1 MPHVGEHLGRYRIEE
16 EIGAGGMGVVYRAY
30 DEKLQRRLA
39 VKVILPG
46 ALHDEAARKRFRN
59 EAFILSRLNHPSI
72 QTIHDFDSF
81 EGHDYLVSELV
92 AGTSLDVRVRA
103 VAIPEKEVVQLGIQ
117 LAQGLAAAHAAGV
130 LHRDLKP
137 ANLRVT
143 PDGLLK
149 ILDFGLA
156 TLSREAVLTL
166 SVTQTVETAPTGVA
180 GTLPYM
186 SPEQLL
192 GEPVDERSDVYSAGV
207 VLFELATGRLPFAEP
222 LVTKLT
228 DAILHRP
235 PPGLSSLARKSSA
248 EFERIVMRCLEKDPE
263 LRYQSAKELAAELK
277 RLQMKSSTASAAT
290 PSRRQKRGLPWLVAA
305 TTGCL
310 ALAAAALW
318 WRAGTKDDAVIP
330 SVRWE
335 QLTNFNDF
343 AEAPAISPDGKMV
356 AFLRGAGSFGLSAGS
371 GQVWIKVLPDGQPY
385 QLTDSQFRK
394 QTLEFSPDSTRLYFT
409 QVEGPFA
416 WNTYQ
421 LPLLGAREPKLW
433 MPNSSGL
440 RWIGNDRLLFSQISA
455 GIHMR
460 LVTSN
465 LSRSDVRD
473 VYAPPDPLY
482 GMAHRSALSPD
493 GKWVLLVEMDSQW
506 WRRCRLVPFDGSSS
520 GRPVGPEGSCTWA
533 QWSPDG
539 KWMYFTVDTRTTG
552 FHVWRQRFPA
562 GAPQQLTPSG
572 ASEEEGL
579 AMMADGKSFITN
591 SGVQQSTIWL
601 HDGSAG
607 EKQVSS
613 EGFSFD
619 PSLSPDGKKM
629 YCLRRP
635 ANPHSSF
642 SGELW
647 ETDLATG
654 SEQRLFPGM
663 VLTQF
668 SISQD
673 GEKVLFA
680 TEQGQVRSGIW
691 IGWMDGTQPPHQ
703 LTDGGE
709 YRAFFGK
716 PGEIIYQSNEP
727 SPRIMR
733 MREDGSGKEAVSD
746 VKVMQ
751 IQSVSPDGRWALVG
765 ATPEGT
771 HGERNTEN
779 IAVPLGGGKPL
790 QICGSCSIGFG
801 TVRTLAPLIS
811 WTVDGKW
818 VYVPL
823 RYFSFGSSKTAAIP
837 MKPGDPPPAFAD
849 PKIANEANLARMYG
863 ARIIDHDDIAAGLSP
878 ERFVYTQRSAK
889 ANLFRIYLEPSR

>member
-1 MPHVGEHLGRYRIEE
+1 MPQVGERLGRYRIEE
-16 EIGAGGMGVVYRAY
+16 QIGAGGMGVVYRAY

-39 VKVILPG
+39 IKVITPG
-46 ALHDEAARKRFRN
+46 ALNDEAARKRFRN
-59 EAFILSRLNHPSI
+59 EALVLSRLNHPSI

-92 AGTSLDVRVRA
+92 PGSSLDVRVRA
-103 VAIPEKEVVQLGIQ
+103 GALPEKETVHFGTQ

-137 ANLRVT
+137 SNLHVT

-166 SVTQTVETAPTGVA
+166 SVTQTIETAPPGVA

-192 GEPVDERSDVYSAGV
+192 GEAVDERSDVYSAGI
-207 VLFELATGRLPFAEP
+207 VLFEFATGRLPFAEP

-228 DAILHRP
+228 DAMLHRAP
-235 PPGLSSLARKSSA
+235 PELRSLAPKYSV
-248 EFERIVMRCLEKDPE
+248 EFERIVARCLEKDPE

-277 RLQMKSSTASAAT
+277 RLQMKSSSASLAT
-290 PSRRQKRGLPWLVAA
+290 PSLPHKRKWPFIAATAGCLLLVA
-305 TTGCL
+305 GV
-310 ALAAAALW
+310 LW
-318 WRAGTKDDAVIP
+318 RRPAEKQDDALP

-335 QLTNFNDF
+335 QLTKFNDF
-343 AEAPAISPDGKMV
+343 AEAPAVSRDGKLV
-356 AFLRGAGSFGLSAGS
+356 AFLRSAGTFGLSAS
-371 GQVWIKVLPDGQPY
+371 AGQVWIKTLPEGQPY
-385 QLTDSQFRK
+385 QLTDTPFRK

-416 WNTYQ
+416 WNTYE

-433 MPNSSGL
+433 MPNASGL
-440 RWIGNDRLLFSQISA
+440 RWVANDRLLFSQISA

-473 VYAPPDPLY
+473 VYAPPDHLY

-493 GKWVLLVEMDSQW
+493 GKWVLLVEMDSEW
-506 WRRCRLVPFDGSSS
+506 WRRCRLVPFDGSSPGQS
-520 GRPVGPEGSCTWA
+520 VGPEGSCTWA

-579 AMMADGKSFITN
+579 AMTPDGKSLITT

-601 HDGSAG
+601 HDGKAG
-607 EKQVSS
+607 ERQVSS

-619 PSLSPDGKKM
+619 PSLSPDGKRM

-635 ANPHSSF
+635 ANPHSYF

-647 ETDLATG
+647 MTDLATG
-654 SEQRLFPGM
+654 TEQQLFPGL
-663 VLTQF
+663 VLTHF

-673 GEKVLFA
+673 GEKVVFA
-680 TEQGQVRSGIW
+680 TEQGQERSGIW
-691 IGWMDGTQPPHQ
+691 IGWLDGAQPPRQ
-703 LTDGGE
+703 LTFGGE
-709 YRAFFGK
+709 FRAFFGK
-716 PGEIIYQSNEP
+716 RGEIIYQGNQRP
-727 SPRIMR
+727 LKIMR
-733 MREDGSGKEAVSD
+733 MREDGSGQQPASEMNIMALN
-746 VKVMQ
+746 
-751 IQSVSPDGRWALVG
+751 SVSPDGRWALIG
-765 ATPEGT
+765 ATPESRRP
-771 HGERNTEN
+771 GERNTEN
-779 IAVPLGGGKPL
+779 IAVPLDGGKPL
-790 QICGSCSIGFG
+790 QICGTCTIGFG
-801 TVRTLAPLIS
+801 TVRMFAPLIS
-811 WTVDGKW
+811 WSADGKW

-823 RYFSFGSSKTAAIP
+823 RYFSFGSTKTAAIP
-837 MKPGDPPPAFAD
+837 MKAGAPPPAFAD
-849 PKIANEANLARMYG
+849 SKTANETYLTRIYG
-863 ARIIDHDDIAAGLSP
+863 ARIIGHDDIASALSP
-878 ERFVYTQRSAK
+878 ERFVYTQRTAK

>member
-1 MPHVGEHLGRYRIEE
+1 MPQVGERLGRYRIEE
-16 EIGAGGMGVVYRAY
+16 QIGAGGMGVVYRAY

-39 VKVILPG
+39 IKVITPG
-46 ALHDEAARKRFRN
+46 ALNDEAARKRFRN
-59 EAFILSRLNHPSI
+59 EALILSRLNHPSI

-81 EGHDYLVSELV
+81 DGHDYLVSELV
-92 AGTSLDVRVRA
+92 PGSSLDVRLSA
-103 VAIPEKEVVQLGIQ
+103 GALPEKEAIQFGIQ

-137 ANLRVT
+137 SNLRVT

-166 SVTQTVETAPTGVA
+166 SATQSVETAPTGVA

-192 GEPVDERSDVYSAGV
+192 GEQVDERSDVYSAGI
-207 VLFELATGRLPFAEP
+207 VLFELASGRLPFAEP
-222 LVTKLT
+222 LVTRLT
-228 DAILHRP
+228 DAILHQSP
-235 PPGLSSLARKSSA
+235 PELRSLAPKYSM
-248 EFERIVMRCLEKDPE
+248 EFERIVARCLEKDPE

-277 RLQMKSSTASAAT
+277 RLQMKSSAPSLAA
-290 PSRRQKRGLPWLVAA
+290 PSRNHKRYWPWAIAA
-305 TTGCL
+305 VTAFL
-310 ALAAAALW
+310 ILIAAILW
-318 WRAGTKDDAVIP
+318 WRPAKQDDALP

-343 AEAPAISPDGKMV
+343 AEAPAVSRDGKLV
-356 AFLRGAGSFGLSAGS
+356 AFLRSAGTFGLSAS
-371 GQVWIKVLPDGQPY
+371 AGQVWIKTLPEGQPY

-394 QTLEFSPDSTRLYFT
+394 QTLDFSPDGTRLYFT

-416 WNTYQ
+416 WNTYE

-433 MPNSSGL
+433 MPNASGL
-440 RWIGNDRLLFSQISA
+440 HWIGNDRLLFSQIA
-455 GIHMR
+455 TGVHMQ

-465 LSRSDVRD
+465 LSRSDLRD
-473 VYAPPDPLY
+473 VYVPSDHRY

-493 GKWVLLVEMDSQW
+493 GKWVLLVEMDDQW
-506 WRRCRLVPFDGSSS
+506 WRRCRLVPFDGSSPGQS
-520 GRPVGPEGSCTWA
+520 VGPEGSCTWA

-579 AMMADGKSFITN
+579 AMTPDGKSLITT

-601 HDGSAG
+601 HDGKAG
-607 EKQVSS
+607 ERQVSS

-619 PSLSPDGKKM
+619 PSLSPDGKRM

-635 ANPHSSF
+635 ANPHSYF

-647 ETDLATG
+647 MTDLATG
-654 SEQRLFPGM
+654 TEQQLFPGL
-663 VLTQF
+663 VLTHF

-673 GEKVLFA
+673 GEKVVFA
-680 TEQGQVRSGIW
+680 TEQGQERSGIW
-691 IGWMDGTQPPHQ
+691 IGWLDGAQPPRQ
-703 LTDGGE
+703 LTFGGE
-709 YRAFFGK
+709 FRAFFGK
-716 PGEIIYQSNEP
+716 RGEIIYQGNQRP
-727 SPRIMR
+727 LKIMR
-733 MREDGSGKEAVSD
+733 MREDGSGQQPASEMNIMALN
-746 VKVMQ
+746 
-751 IQSVSPDGRWALVG
+751 SVSPDGRWALIG
-765 ATPEGT
+765 ATPESRRP
-771 HGERNTEN
+771 GERNTEN
-779 IAVPLGGGKPL
+779 IAVPLDGGKPL
-790 QICGSCSIGFG
+790 QICGTCTIGFG
-801 TVRTLAPLIS
+801 TVRMFAPLIS
-811 WTVDGKW
+811 WSADGKW

-823 RYFSFGSSKTAAIP
+823 RYFSFGSTKTAAIP
-837 MKPGDPPPAFAD
+837 MKAGAPPPAFAD
-849 PKIANEANLARMYG
+849 SKTANETYLTRIYG
-863 ARIIDHDDIAAGLSP
+863 ARIIGHDDIASALSP
-878 ERFVYTQRSAK
+878 ERFVYTQRTAK